1 MFLLYWGGG
10 GGYKYIQADI
20 TAKLYSHIE
29 NRGTS
34 QAAKSL
40 RWRGPSDCSFFS
52 WRRGRTAQ
60 LHALHR
66 CCCGCWPQAGAQGR
80 AGETYTN
87 ISVYLTGYNRS
98 ILQTHTDRPSL
109 CDGEGHLIVQCL
121 DDEGKD
127 GGGKRCLRSLS
138 IDTVTG
144 QLRVVDQGTKSG
156 WAVGENSSGYNRYLY

>member
-1 MFLLYWGGG
+1 MFSFVLAG
-10 GGYKYIQADI
+10 
-20 TAKLYSHIE
+20 S
-29 NRGTS
+29 
-34 QAAKSL
+34 
-40 RWRGPSDCSFFS
+40 RWSGPS
-52 WRRGRTAQ
+52 RG
-60 LHALHR
+60 
-66 CCCGCWPQAGAQGR
+66 GR
-80 AGETYTN
+80 HST
-87 ISVYLTGYNRS
+87 TGYNRS

-127 GGGKRCLRSLS
+127 GGGKKYIRS